1 MFLSLPWQ
9 PEQGRLG
16 LVNSSSTVLPG
27 TELFWIRKTKAKKRL
42 SDVALCRGRWG
53 MCRSSQKHFSSSFR
67 GCISCQFISCL
78 QPKNMIL
85 KPTNQIHGSPGG
97 FPWSRDRI
105 SSSGAQMIFSNR
117 PAPLRDMYCS
127 ISIYKIDPRSH
138 SILSR
143 NLLPAGF
150 PHAPAR
156 ALGLELHW
164 LGGARGEDVEP
175 WVFFPRHPRLGV

>member
-1 MFLSLPWQ
+1 MFLSLLWQ

-16 LVNSSSTVLPG
+16 LINSSSTVLPG

-42 SDVALCRGRWG
+42 SDVALCCGRWG
-53 MCRSSQKHFSSSFR
+53 MCQGCPQKHFSSSFR

-85 KPTNQIHGSPGG
+85 KPTNQIHGFPGG
-97 FPWSRDRI
+97 LPWSRDRI
-105 SSSGAQMIFSNR
+105 SSSGSQMIFSNG
-117 PAPLRDMYCS
+117 PAPLRDMLYS
-127 ISIYKIDPRSH
+127 ISIYKIDQRSH
-138 SILSR
+138 SILSP
-143 NLLPAGF
+143 NIPASF
-150 PHAPAR
+150 PHTPAR

-164 LGGARGEDVEP
+164 VEGARGEDVEP